1 MKKEQKN
8 YRNWIMYLLL
18 ITLVIS
24 VINFVQISSITNKV
38 GQPTAAIAADG
49 SGTVNPQPSAPTAVT
64 PPKPVDVSA
73 DDDPAKGDPA
83 LAE

>member
-8 YRNWIMYLLL
+8 YRNWIIYLLI

-24 VINFVQISSITNKV
+24 VINFVQISSISNTL
-38 GQPTAAIAADG
+38 GQPTGAVATD
-49 SGTVNPQPSAPTAVT
+49 GTVNPQPSAPTAVA
-64 PPKPVDVSA
+64 PPKPVEVSV